1 MICRLIVF
9 LFKSNYMNNDF
20 KIAARHYLHMAAC
33 KYRQLVFCVRWAACL
48 AITFL
53 VWGGA
58 VWFGSIEWDQKQGAV
73 LSVMGF
79 GAWLAVCR
87 FVLPGFWYLSK
98 EVIKQFFEY
107 IGHRFL

>member
-1 MICRLIVF
+1 MV
-9 LFKSNYMNNDF
+9 NDI
-20 KIAARHYLHMAAC
+20 KTAARCFINSTAC
-33 KYRQLVFCVRWAACL
+33 KYRQAVFYAKWVVFI

-58 VWFGSIEWDQKQGAV
+58 VWFGSLAWDQKQGAV
-73 LSVMGF
+73 LALMGF

-98 EVIKQFFEY
+98 EVIKQFAQY
-107 IGHRFL
+107 INHRFL